1 MKLINFKKY
10 QLINMCICNY
20 SVIILL
26 AASSASPSVL
36 TVVHNSTFDTIQKN
50 EVSSTLCAN
59 WGIFEGGL

>member
-1 MKLINFKKY
+1 MKSINFKKY
-10 QLINMCICNY
+10 HLINMCICNY
-20 SVIILL
+20 SDKFLL

-36 TVVHNSTFDTIQKN
+36 AVVHNSTFDSIQKN